1 MESRGEESIKN
12 RVHSYQQKGDQNYV
26 GTTSDRWGWDFM
38 TDVFSSALILSVCEK
53 VCACMYSYAYLCIG
67 YYCL

>member
-38 TDVFSSALILSVCEK
+38 TDVF
-53 VCACMYSYAYLCIG
+53 
-67 YYCL
+67 